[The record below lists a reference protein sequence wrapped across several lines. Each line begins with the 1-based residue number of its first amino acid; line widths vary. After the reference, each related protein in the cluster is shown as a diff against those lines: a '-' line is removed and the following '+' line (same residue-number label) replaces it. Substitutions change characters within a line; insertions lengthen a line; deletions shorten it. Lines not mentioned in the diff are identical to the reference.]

1 MAEEETESC
10 ISGATYGHTHQSQP
24 YPEPS
29 EYESEGIYGK
39 KGPKKK
45 QGIFRG
51 LGSMFRFG
59 RHRKSN
65 HGTSGLSAIEIR
77 KQQAEI
83 ERTDREEAE
92 QAEKD
97 KARRAAHAEQTRIH
111 VSKYFRSVH
120 SIESSEQVVINL

>member
-1 MAEEETESC
+1 VAEEETESC
-10 ISGATYGHTHQSQP
+10 ISGATYGHARSQP

-39 KGPKKK
+39 KGAGKKK

-59 RHRKSN
+59 RHRKSS
-65 HGTSGLSAIEIR
+65 HGTSGLSAADIR

-83 ERTDREEAE
+83 DRNDREEAE
-92 QAEKD
+92 QVEKE
-97 KARRAAHAEQTRIH
+97 KARQAAHAEQVRIH
-111 VSKYFRSVH
+111 VSILQIQVFK
-120 SIESSEQVVINL
+120 SIT

>member
-1 MAEEETESC
+1 VAEEETESC
-10 ISGATYGHTHQSQP
+10 ISGATYGHTAQSTP

-39 KGPKKK
+39 KGGGKKK

-59 RHRKSN
+59 RHRKSS
-65 HGTSGLSAIEIR
+65 HGTSGLSAAEVR

-92 QAEKD
+92 QAEKE
-97 KARRAAHAEQTRIH
+97 RGRQAAHAEQIRIH
-111 VSKYFRSVH
+111 VSS
-120 SIESSEQVVINL
+120 